1 MIVPH
6 TRTRLLLVAATI
18 VAGILA
24 GGVVDRVIVGGPAW
38 HELDDRNAPRG
49 VALPLHA
56 AVAFSVIGLLITVKA
71 APIMLALARRTTHP
85 YGTEEFMTIT
95 RRSLLTYAALAPAM
109 SAMPRLA
116 RAVEQATTE
125 KPDYTLRIATGLVEL
140 APDHIVSTAL
150 YNGQFP
156 GSLLRFKE
164 GQRVTVDVYNDT
176 DTPELVH
183 WHGQM
188 ITSDVDGASE
198 EGTPFVLP
206 HGMRRVSFV
215 PKPSGFRFYHTHVAA
230 GGDLNRGTYTGLA
243 GPVYIEPKNN
253 PGTYDREIF
262 LVMKE
267 FEPSLSRCGDMA
279 MDFLAGE
286 PLKELQR
293 IGKQADDEA
302 KEKSKGFEVGYE
314 RFAING
320 KMLGSGEP
328 IRIKQGERVLFH
340 VLNASAGEIR
350 SLALPGHSFRVV
362 ALDGNP
368 VPTPVQ
374 VPVLWLG
381 TAERISAIVHM
392 NHPGVWIMGDLDNDD
407 RRHGMGVVVEYAGQK
422 GKAQWAKP
430 RPFQWDYTQFGK
442 IDARSTQSDETIE
455 MLIVKNNAALNGFN
469 QWTLNGEAF
478 SMASMKPAYSL
489 RQGRRYRLKFRN
501 ASDDIHP
508 LHLHRHSFEL
518 TRIAGKS
525 TSGVIK
531 DVVMLGGF
539 QELEFDFVADNPGLT
554 LFHCHQQLHMDF
566 GFMAL
571 FKYA

>member
-1 MIVPH
+1 
-6 TRTRLLLVAATI
+6 
-18 VAGILA
+18 
-24 GGVVDRVIVGGPAW
+24 
-38 HELDDRNAPRG
+38 
-49 VALPLHA
+49 
-56 AVAFSVIGLLITVKA
+56 
-71 APIMLALARRTTHP
+71 
-85 YGTEEFMTIT
+85 MTIT
-95 RRSLLTYAALAPAM
+95 RRSLLNLAALAPAM
-109 SAMPRLA
+109 STIPRLA

-140 APDHIVSTAL
+140 APDHIVSTRL

-156 GSLLRFKE
+156 GPLLRFKE
-164 GQRVTVDVYNDT
+164 GQRVIVDILNDT

-188 ITSDVDGASE
+188 IPTDVDGASE
-198 EGTPFVLP
+198 EGTPFVP
-206 HGMRRVSFV
+206 AHGMRRVSFV
-215 PKPSGFRFYHTHVAA
+215 PKPSGFRFYHTHVIA
-230 GGDLNRGTYTGLA
+230 GGDLNRGTYTGQA

-253 PGTYDREIF
+253 PGAYDREIF

-267 FEPSLSRCGDMA
+267 FGASFSRGGDMA
-279 MDFLAGE
+279 MDFLAGD
-286 PLKELQR
+286 PIKELQQ
-293 IGKQADDEA
+293 IGKRADELA
-302 KEKSKGFEVGYE
+302 KEKRKGFEVGYE
-314 RFAING
+314 KFSING
-320 KMLGSGEP
+320 KMLGAGDP
-328 IRIKQGERVLFH
+328 IRVKPGERVLFH

-350 SLALPGHSFRVV
+350 SLALPGHVFQIV

-368 VPTPVQ
+368 VPTPAE

-381 TAERISAIVHM
+381 TAERISAIVQM
-392 NHPGVWIMGDLDNDD
+392 KHPGVWLMGDLDDDD
-407 RRHGMGVVVEYAGQK
+407 RRRGMGIVVEYAAGS
-422 GKAQWAKP
+422 GKPQWIKP
-430 RPFQWDYTQFGK
+430 KPFRWDYTHFGK
-442 IDARSTQSDETIE
+442 TDAKPAPPDETIE
-455 MLIVKNNAALNGFN
+455 MTVVKHNAALNGFN

-478 SMASMKPAYSL
+478 SMETMKPIHTVHE
-489 RQGRRYRLKFRN
+489 GRRYRIKFRN

-518 TRIAGKS
+518 TRVAGKS
-525 TSGVIK
+525 TAGVLK